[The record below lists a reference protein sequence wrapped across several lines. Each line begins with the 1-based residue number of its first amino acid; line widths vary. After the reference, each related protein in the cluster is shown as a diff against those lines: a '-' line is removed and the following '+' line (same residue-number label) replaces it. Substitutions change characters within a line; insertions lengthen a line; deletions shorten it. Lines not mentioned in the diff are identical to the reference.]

1 MCKRVDEQHINR
13 IYYVQIY
20 LNVTGVLNMQEI
32 YHIREVE
39 QLKVISDPLR
49 IKILWEILDEAKTGK
64 ILSDLLEVPA
74 PKIHYHLKELERVGL
89 INVERTEEKNGI
101 VQKFYRPV
109 AHSFS
114 IAEILPDQRLAV
126 RDELSDALKEN
137 ILVSLEKT
145 KSMVRK
151 LDPEILAYSDSPL
164 KFGYRHV
171 KLSSDQ
177 VKLLHDKAKE
187 ISDLISEFK
196 KNESDDG
203 EIYHYFM
210 LSFPLKETPYPEEEL
225 D

>member
-1 MCKRVDEQHINR
+1 
-13 IYYVQIY
+13 
-20 LNVTGVLNMQEI
+20 MQEI

-74 PKIHYHLKELERVGL
+74 PKIHYHLKEMERVGL
-89 INVERTEEKNGI
+89 IMVERTEEKNGI

-109 AHSFS
+109 AQSFS
-114 IAEILPDQRLAV
+114 IAEILPDQRNAV
-126 RDELSDALKEN
+126 KDELSDALKEN
-137 ILVSLEKT
+137 ILVSLDKT
-145 KSMVRK
+145 KSMIRK
-151 LDPEILAYSDSPL
+151 LDPEVLAYTDSPL

-177 VKLLHDKAKE
+177 VKQLHEKAKE
-187 ISDLISEFK
+187 ISELISEFK
-196 KNESDDG
+196 KNEREDG